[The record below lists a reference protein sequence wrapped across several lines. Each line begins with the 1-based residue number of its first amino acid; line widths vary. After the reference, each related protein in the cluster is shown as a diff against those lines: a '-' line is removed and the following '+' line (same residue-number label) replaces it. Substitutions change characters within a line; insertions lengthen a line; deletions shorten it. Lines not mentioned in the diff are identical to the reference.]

1 MLTSRIVVSQ
11 SEMAI
16 SKGFYS
22 PKKRTIL
29 DVLDI
34 DFHPWLLFE
43 FTTAIVSFIKGKK
56 KTGSIPIRERLP
68 VIAHWARQ

>member
-1 MLTSRIVVSQ
+1 
-11 SEMAI
+11 MAI

-43 FTTAIVSFIKGKK
+43 FTTAIVSFIKRKK
-56 KTGSIPIRERLP
+56 ENGVNSNTGTSTSDCPLGQAMR
-68 VIAHWARQ
+68 